1 MWLCIAA
8 FFFLVAG
15 GGLAAGNDAF
25 WVLLDP
31 NTRCTSLSRTQAVVW
46 TAVVL
51 GGYSALTFC
60 NIAFGAGDAASQT
73 TPFSLFPTIDSDLLL
88 LLGVVAGSPVV
99 AAYLSGEAATAGDVK
114 ACPQAGVFDRLAQI
128 FQADGPNGPGKL
140 DLSRMQCVFMTL
152 ILVFAYVSL
161 LTQVAGNISGQE
173 LLAPA
178 GKTPLFTE
186 LPPINGSF
194 MVLLAASHTIF
205 QVSKSKWGQQFSPQP
220 SNQGTQLAL
229 PQPGQDGQAAGS
241 SARPNLARRLGG
253 GPPRIATSFQW
264 GTPCPK
270 TSSSAPTAPGAG
282 PNAAP
287 MFGKFSTACPARQFR
302 SRRPS
307 STARPSSVTPRLR
320 QPSTS
325 TASAPGS
332 PPMTRR
338 AARRA

>member
-1 MWLCIAA
+1 MSTAHRTGGMLLVAVAVLLFGYGFVIANFAGHKAQEILIQAKTQTLAATNEQDKTPDALSKAVTSRIIEQRKTDRLSSETQHLLRVTTESGQFTLLTPMWLCIAA

-15 GGLAAGNDAF
+15 GGLAAGDDAF

-31 NTRCTSLSRTQAVVW
+31 NTRCTSLSRTQAVIW

-60 NIAFGAGDAASQT
+60 NIAFGAVDAASQT
-73 TPFSLFPTIDSDLLL
+73 TPFSLFPNIDSDLLL

-152 ILVFAYVSL
+152 ILVFAYISL
-161 LTQVAGNISGQE
+161 LTQAAGNITAQA

-220 SNQGTQLAL
+220 PNQGAQLAL

-241 SARPNLARRLGG
+241 
-253 GPPRIATSFQW
+253 
-264 GTPCPK
+264 
-270 TSSSAPTAPGAG
+270 
-282 PNAAP
+282 
-287 MFGKFSTACPARQFR
+287 
-302 SRRPS
+302 
-307 STARPSSVTPRLR
+307 
-320 QPSTS
+320 
-325 TASAPGS
+325 
-332 PPMTRR
+332 
-338 AARRA
+338 